1 MSLAHD
7 GFAPDPTAL
16 DRSIQLDIVF
26 NVRDLGG
33 LRTLQGDEVRRG
45 LLYRADGVNRLRGQD
60 LEVVRAL
67 GLRTVIDLRT
77 EGEVQRHGRFP
88 VEHLPVAWHSLPM
101 IRRMW
106 SDDDL
111 VATTGAADFLCD
123 RYLDMLADGAE
134 SLARIIELV
143 ADGQPALFHC
153 AAGKDRTGVVAA
165 VLLGLVGVDRRDII
179 ADYHATAGAMAAFVD
194 WLVTEHPEAVDAMT
208 SQPPE
213 YLEAPPEAMAG
224 FLDAVEERYGSM
236 EGLADHLGVPGPT
249 VTRLRETLIG

>member
-1 MSLAHD
+1 MAHD

-16 DRSIQLDIVF
+16 ERSIDFRLVF

-33 LRTLQGDEVRRG
+33 LPTVEGRVVRRG
-45 LLYRADGVNRLRGQD
+45 QLYRADGVNRLRDDD
-60 LEVVRAL
+60 LEVARDL

-77 EGEVQRHGRFP
+77 AGEIGRSGRFP
-88 VEHLPVAWHSLPM
+88 VEQYPVAWHSLPM

-111 VATTGAADFLCD
+111 VATTGAGDFLRD
-123 RYLDMLADGAE
+123 RYVDMLTDGAD
-134 SLARIIELV
+134 SLAAIVDLV

-165 VLLGLVGVDRRDII
+165 VLLGLIGVERDEIV

-194 WLVTEHPEAVDAMT
+194 WLTLEHPEAIDAMT

-224 FLDAVEERYGSM
+224 FLDVVDERYGSM
-236 EGLADHLGVPGPT
+236 EGLGEHLGIPQTT
-249 VTRLRETLIG
+249 VTRLRDTLLG